1 MRSSPALTS
10 ATSRVPI
17 PGTLPT
23 MCYTQTALALLC
35 RRRQKCPVGGT
46 AVEVGRC
53 WERGRGATCLS
64 GRIANWNQ
72 EKLSHL
78 WCVCS
83 PMPIDGRL
91 WHCYLIWGLCGRI
104 LFRYV
109 CMQLQTSAVESCV
122 RLSHLCKGL
131 LLIVVGVNSPEI
143 TSAFSS

>member
-46 AVEVGRC
+46 AAEVGVC
-53 WERGRGATCLS
+53 RGRGRGTTCLS
-64 GRIANWNQ
+64 GHIANWNQ

-83 PMPIDGRL
+83 PMPIVARL
-91 WHCYLIWGLCGRI
+91 TLLHCYLIWGLCSRI

-109 CMQLQTSAVESCV
+109 CMHATANKCSRV
-122 RLSHLCKGL
+122 LCKAISFVQGL
-131 LLIVVGVNSPEI
+131 ASNSGLGECP
-143 TSAFSS
+143 